1 MPKFS
6 ANLSMMFTE
15 YPFLARFDAAR
26 ACGFDAVEFLFPYA
40 QSADEIGV
48 AVQKNDLQIS
58 VFNLPRGDCESGDRG
73 PAALSDRTAF
83 RASIAPALPY
93 AKATGAKRLHI
104 MAGLRHRTRVPR
116 QPISIIFALQPISLP
131 PPVWNY

>member
-15 YPFLARFDAAR
+15 HPFLARFDAAR

-40 QSADEIGV
+40 HSADEIGV

-58 VFNLPRGDCESGDRG
+58 VFNLPPGDWESGDRG
-73 PAALSDRTAF
+73 LFPEVFNRSLYLTDCLFSLSVKF
-83 RASIAPALPY
+83 LIKY
-93 AKATGAKRLHI
+93 K
-104 MAGLRHRTRVPR
+104 
-116 QPISIIFALQPISLP
+116 FAE
-131 PPVWNY
+131 

>member
-40 QSADEIGV
+40 HSADEIGV
-48 AVQKNDLQIS
+48 AVQKNDLQI
-58 VFNLPRGDCESGDRG
+58 
-73 PAALSDRTAF
+73 
-83 RASIAPALPY
+83 
-93 AKATGAKRLHI
+93 
-104 MAGLRHRTRVPR
+104 
-116 QPISIIFALQPISLP
+116 
-131 PPVWNY
+131 